1 MYAAEAVNYDSTSNK
16 LTTGATTEIDKLV
29 VGGVTIGR
37 IGSDDG
43 IIIAKSIEGITREG
57 AMKPS
62 AISINGAKFANNGAI
77 TATSLKLDEVGDVA
91 SSLTTLKA
99 NTGTL
104 QTKTTNISYNAT
116 TGTTVEGVV
125 LKDKGISAAGGKFT
139 VKADGQTV
147 FTGAPDDKDKTTIKN
162 GETVVEGANGKVT
175 INNSGI
181 DIAQTA
187 QDTGESYSIKLDSG
201 YVKASGYVQAPKFYI
216 DNNNVFAKEADG
228 TSRLTVSDV
237 DETGAVT
244 KFVRIGGGTISA
256 SGDVNVVGSLWVGK
270 TSIFNDGINTDK
282 IDEKT
287 TGAGVTVEGVKFKAG
302 AVSGI
307 SDINDGIIK
316 FSKNGTKDIVQINS
330 DLMFNDDA
338 GQQAATLT
346 LEGVKTLNGLS
357 NGSSKIKADDGSV
370 VGGVKFDNKNITDVD
385 SVMVN
390 KDANNQV
397 QINSEGIVVGLH
409 STVIGSDGVYAGG
422 HTATTA
428 KAVLGADGSIKGAG
442 DGAGKYKF
450 TVDSSNGTVT
460 INDGGNVATISGGGI
475 SIADA
480 SGSDYLTMGKGTV
493 LASAS
498 VISPKFFV
506 DPNNAFEKNSLKVGD
521 GTKGVTIADGE
532 ITTTGDAT
540 VGGNLSVAGTST
552 FTGKT
557 TFSGGI
563 NTDTIEEATPNAGVT
578 VDGVLLK
585 DKGIDAAD
593 GKFTVD
599 DKGNVVSK
607 GSVTANQAGFNN
619 LAVTN
624 GLTVG
629 NATGDFVNMLDGN
642 VTATGKMKSKTLSA
656 GTNGDEFTVDE
667 NGNVVAKGTVSAADG
682 KFTVGADGAV
692 KAANGKF
699 AVDKDGNTTVGGKLD
714 VTGDTTLGG
723 NLGVTGN
730 ATVGGTLD
738 VTGNAT
744 VGGTLGVTG
753 DISTDGSVTAKG
765 GLSAA
770 DGKFTVDGATGNA
783 AIDGTLKS
791 KGDFSVGDADQ
802 FTVDAATGNVVSKG
816 KITSDRAKIGAVE
829 IANDGTITGV
839 KAITTDTLTVNN
851 GFITNGNIESKGL
864 KVNGNAEITG
874 TLDVNGAV
882 KGASF
887 NGAAITATTFNGA
900 TIDATHFNNVT
911 LSGGN
916 VEANSIKGTTITG
929 TTVTD
934 GAGAS
939 MNAGTVKGTTITDGS
954 GFTATGGNV
963 IAKDVTAT
971 GTVKG
976 TTVTDGV
983 AKMSGGKVTAQ
994 NGVEVDAN
1002 NYLNSSGLKTSNIDA
1017 SKATIGKIK
1026 IEGSKITSTEADETV
1041 GIAGITVNNAGAL
1054 NNVTSIDGVAV
1065 SGSAASGL
1073 TVGAGATAVT
1083 IGGNSLAL
1091 SSTNFNV
1098 DDDGD
1103 VKGKSFTAGT
1113 SHLKDGELKLN
1124 DKNIWNTTEGIRA
1137 EKATIGANTLNGT
1150 GFSTTGTLDVA
1161 GKATFGSNAANST
1174 TIEQGAVSVTQNGK
1188 TTTIKGGEIETDKL
1202 TVNDIVLK
1210 NSMKDGT
1217 GNTINIKG
1225 SDGSMSVAS
1234 GAFAVDKDGQL
1245 TNKISGTAGGY
1256 SYETKLETSKSG
1268 IKANYTNAINGN
1280 QNIID
1285 MGANGISIGVAG
1297 TTPSV
1302 GAGFKAEL
1310 DAATMGYGTANSIV
1324 VNKETIKSALGTGVT
1339 RVMTNNTT
1347 EQSIVDK
1354 VGTAK
1359 RSLKADEIVDEVA
1372 GMTVKTNSDGTLF
1385 TNGTTNTLINGSA
1398 ITSTNGGATGV
1409 LNGSNL
1415 TLTNGANSTV
1425 MTAGGATFTGA
1436 AGEKGGKTTTING
1449 GTITTDTLNVERIN
1463 LGEDILDSNGT
1474 PHGSNLSM
1482 DKQGNFTA
1490 AGGNFKVTGGS
1501 GADKGAMTNTVG
1513 NTTLKTDANGAG
1525 MSYDNTAATGGVK
1538 SNVSVA
1544 DGKAEMAVGANA
1556 AVTATDGKVE
1566 IKGGT
1571 QNVTTT
1577 GAGTVFENSAHNT
1590 PFVTG
1595 GAANTVINGNEIT
1608 TGKLTTDQLVIT
1620 GSGAAGGAG
1629 SIAFGGDGSIT
1640 SNIKDAATGKEA
1652 TFKTNADG
1660 TFTEAKDGANVT
1672 TNTVNAQGNTNKVTD
1687 GTNTST
1693 ATQTA
1698 TSIGGVVT
1706 NGTVTMKQELT
1717 ADGLKLEQTGYDE
1730 VNIAKGDVTV
1740 KNNRNTA
1747 NPNQEVHLSDLG
1759 SLNNLDSELT
1769 ARDEYK
1775 DNKTAVGAI
1784 NAEAGIRREEVAR
1797 LDNRIDDVNNRVD
1810 KVGAMAA
1817 AIASLKSIGYD
1828 PQAPSEFSI
1837 GLGQYKGETGVAMGF
1852 FHYPNKNFMINVSLS
1867 TAGGETMG
1875 GIGATWRFGHK
1886 SPQKLLEEQREAQA
1900 KKELAAA
1907 EKYQAAAKL
1916 AKEAQERAE
1925 YAAKLARQ
1933 AQVSADNAKAAA
1945 DATQAKH
1952 FQ

>member
-1 MYAAEAVNYDSTSNK
+1 MTRKKSNVKALALAVTCAILAGGYSGLDPVYAATPIYHDVVKYDSAN
-16 LTTGATTEIDKLV
+16 LTLDYEFDAGAGTGTAAIQKINFGNIVLD
-29 VGGVTIGR
+29 
-37 IGSDDG
+37 GS
-43 IIIAKSIEGITREG
+43 SG
-57 AMKPS
+57 A
-62 AISINGAKFANNGAI
+62 GTI
-77 TATSLKLDEVGDVA
+77 TATSLKLNGIGDVKTA
-91 SSLTTLKA
+91 IEGKAAQTDVDTNKNNIDGLKA
-99 NTGTL
+99 ITA
-104 QTKTTNISYNAT
+104 NISYNAT

-125 LKDKGISAAGGKFT
+125 LKEKGISAAGGKFT
-139 VKADGQTV
+139 VYEDGKTV
-147 FTGAPDDKDKTTIKN
+147 FKGDATDNGSTTIKA
-162 GETVVEGANGKVT
+162 GETVVKGANGTVT

-181 DIAQTA
+181 NIAQKE
-187 QDTGESYSIKLDSG
+187 QDTNKDLNITLDSG

-216 DNNNVFAKEADG
+216 DNNNVFEKEADG

-237 DETGAVT
+237 GENGEVT
-244 KFVRIGGGTISA
+244 KFVRIGGGNILA
-256 SGDVNVVGSLWVGK
+256 SGDVNVAGSL
-270 TSIFNDGINTDK
+270 NTNT
-282 IDEKT
+282 IGEAT
-287 TGAGVTVEGVKFKAG
+287 TGTGVTVEDVKFKAG

-316 FSKNGTKDIVQINS
+316 FTKNGTENIVQINS

-338 GQQAATLT
+338 GRQAATLT

-357 NGSSKIKADDGSV
+357 NGSSKIEAGNGSV
-370 VGGVKFDNKNITDVD
+370 VGGVTFDEKNITDIND
-385 SVMVN
+385 ATVN
-390 KDANNQV
+390 NILKVKTIQSLDGNNE
-397 QINSEGIVVGLH
+397 I
-409 STVIGSDGVYAGG
+409 TVEEM
-422 HTATTA
+422 ATT
-428 KAVLGADGSIKGAG
+428 KYNTDKITYEGGATYINQGDDQQVVIDDKGLKVGKNSSRMNDITGFATSKNLYVG
-442 DGAGKYKF
+442 TADADNPTKDNSKFYVDGATGE
-450 TVDSSNGTVT
+450 TVVKGSAGTTT
-460 INDGGNVATISGGGI
+460 IYDGAITIDEPITPGTPSE
-475 SIADA
+475 SIQL
-480 SGSDYLTMGKGTV
+480 SKGTV

-563 NTDTIEEATPNAGVT
+563 NTDTIDEATADKGVT

-593 GKFTVD
+593 GKF
-599 DKGNVVSK
+599 NV
-607 GSVTANQAGFNN
+607 
-619 LAVTN
+619 
-624 GLTVG
+624 
-629 NATGDFVNMLDGN
+629 
-642 VTATGKMKSKTLSA
+642 
-656 GTNGDEFTVDE
+656 
-667 NGNVVAKGTVSAADG
+667 
-682 KFTVGADGAV
+682 DGAS
-692 KAANGKF
+692 
-699 AVDKDGNTTVGGKLD
+699 GN
-714 VTGDTTLGG
+714 
-723 NLGVTGN
+723 
-730 ATVGGTLD
+730 
-738 VTGNAT
+738 
-744 VGGTLGVTG
+744 
-753 DISTDGSVTAKG
+753 ISTDGSVTAKG

-770 DGKFTVDGATGNA
+770 DGKFTVDADGAVKAAGGKFGVDKDGNTNVGGTLGVTGNA
-783 AIDGTLKS
+783 SVGGTL
-791 KGDFSVGDADQ
+791 GVTG
-802 FTVDAATGNVVSKG
+802 AATLGSTLDVTG
-816 KITSDRAKIGAVE
+816 KATLKDELQVDKKATFGTAAGSQTVINGGDITADGKLTAKSATIGAVG
-829 IANDGTITGV
+829 ITDTGIVTGV
-839 KAITTDTLTVNN
+839 TKLTTKDLDVTGLLNISGNIAAKDISGDSLTVT
-851 GFITNGNIESKGL
+851 GAIKGASL
-864 KVNGNAEITG
+864 EVT
-874 TLDVNGAV
+874 GAV
-882 KGASF
+882 KGATINGATITTDSF
-887 NGAAITATTFNGA
+887 NGAKIGATTFNG
-900 TIDATHFNNVT
+900 VT
-911 LSGGN
+911 LTTDGDVSGRN
-916 VEANSIKGTTITG
+916 MTASGTVTG
-929 TTVTD
+929 TKITD

-939 MNAGTVKGTTITDGS
+939 MNAGTVTGTKITDGA
-954 GFTATGGNV
+954 GFTATGG
-963 IAKDVTAT
+963 
-971 GTVKG
+971 
-976 TTVTDGV
+976 
-983 AKMSGGKVTAQ
+983 KVTA
-994 NGVEVDAN
+994 NDINATTGTIAGVGFTAN
-1002 NYLNSSGLKTSNIDA
+1002 NVSGINNLNASGTIQGATLKVNDNNLLDNHGLTAEKAVIDNLTIDGASITSNNAD
-1017 SKATIGKIK
+1017 
-1026 IEGSKITSTEADETV
+1026 GSV
-1041 GIAGITVNNAGAL
+1041 GVAGITVDKTGAITG
-1054 NNVTSIDGVAV
+1054 VKAIDGVAV
-1065 SGSAASGL
+1065 AGNTASGL
-1073 TVGAGATAVT
+1073 TIGAGATAVT

-1091 SSTNFNV
+1091 SSANFSV

-1103 VKGKSFTAGT
+1103 VKGQSFTTTNG
-1113 SHLKDGELKLN
+1113 SYLKDNELKLN
-1124 DKNIWNTTEGIRA
+1124 AANIWNTTEGIKA
-1137 EKATIGANTLNGT
+1137 EKAIIGANTLNADGI
-1150 GFSTTGTLDVA
+1150 STTGTLGVE
-1161 GKATFGSNAANST
+1161 GVATFGKDAANQT
-1174 TIEQGAVSVTQNGK
+1174 KITQGKAEFTQGGK

-1210 NSMKDGT
+1210 NSMKDGA
-1217 GNTINIKG
+1217 GNTITISG
-1225 SDGSMSVAS
+1225 SDGSMSVAR
-1234 GAFAVDKDGQL
+1234 GAFAVDKEGQL
-1245 TNKISGTAGGY
+1245 TNKITGTAGGFG
-1256 SYETKLETSKSG
+1256 YETKLETSKSG

-1285 MGANGISIGVAG
+1285 MGANGISIGVVG
-1297 TTPSV
+1297 TTPSA

-1324 VNKETIKSALGTGVT
+1324 VNKDTIKSALGIDVT
-1339 RVMTNNTT
+1339 RVMTNSATDK
-1347 EQSIVDK
+1347 SIVDK
-1354 VGTAK
+1354 VGTAS
-1359 RSLKADEIVDEVA
+1359 RSLKADEIVDAAA
-1372 GMTVKTNSDGTLF
+1372 GMTITTNNTGTTF
-1385 TNGTTNTLINGSA
+1385 SNGTNTTLINGSA
-1398 ITSTNGGATGV
+1398 ITSTNGAATGV

-1415 TLTNGANSTV
+1415 TLNDGTNSTAL
-1425 MTAGGATFTGA
+1425 TAGGATFTGA
-1436 AGEKGGKTTTING
+1436 AGEKGGTTTTING

-1463 LGEDILDSNGT
+1463 LGGEVIDKGAAGVEANSKLY
-1474 PHGSNLSM
+1474 M
-1482 DKQGNFTA
+1482 DAQGNFRA
-1490 AGGNFKVTGGS
+1490 AGGNFKVN
-1501 GADKGAMTNTVG
+1501 GADGAMTNTVG

-1538 SNVSVA
+1538 ANVSVA

-1571 QNVTTT
+1571 QTVTTT

-1620 GSGAAGGAG
+1620 GSGAAAG
-1629 SIAFGGDGSIT
+1629 TGSGTIALGGDGSIT
-1640 SNIKDAATGKEA
+1640 SNIKDATTGKEA
-1652 TFKTNADG
+1652 TFKTNAEG

-1672 TNTVNAQGNTNKVTD
+1672 TNTVNAQGNTNVVTD

-1706 NGTVTMKQELT
+1706 NGTVKMRQELT
-1717 ADGLKLEQTGYDE
+1717 ADGMKVSVD
-1730 VNIAKGDVTV
+1730 GD
-1740 KNNRNTA
+1740 TA
-1747 NPNQEVHLSDLG
+1747 NYTQITNKDVSITDPNDAGKRIKLSDLG
-1759 SLNNLDSELT
+1759 QLNDLDGEL
-1769 ARDEYK
+1769 ASRDEYQ

-1900 KKELAAA
+1900 RKELAAA

>member
-1 MYAAEAVNYDSTSNK
+1 MTRKKSNVKALALAVTCAILAGGYSGLNPVYAETPVYHDVVKYDSANRT
-16 LTTGATTEIDKLV
+16 LDYEFDAGAGTGTAAIQKINFGNIVLD
-29 VGGVTIGR
+29 GSSGAGV
-37 IGSDDG
+37 
-43 IIIAKSIEGITREG
+43 
-57 AMKPS
+57 
-62 AISINGAKFANNGAI
+62 I
-77 TATSLKLDEVGDVA
+77 TATGLKLNGIGDVKTA
-91 SSLTTLKA
+91 IEGKADQAAVTDNKNNIQTLE
-99 NTGTL
+99 
-104 QTKTTNISYNAT
+104 TKTKNISYNAT

-585 DKGIDAAD
+585 DGGVNASAMSITGATGSLNVKDIGGTSTMIYTKAAD
-593 GKFTVD
+593 GTNTIWID
-599 DKGNVVSK
+599 PATGNISTNGTLQVGGGVAGTK
-607 GSVTANQAGFNN
+607 PSVTIDG
-619 LAVTN
+619 
-624 GLTVG
+624 
-629 NATGDFVNMLDGN
+629 ATGSI
-642 VTATGKMKSKTLSA
+642 K
-656 GTNGDEFTVDE
+656 
-667 NGNVVAKGTVSAADG
+667 
-682 KFTVGADGAV
+682 VGQNDTE
-692 KAANGKF
+692 KF
-699 AVDKDGNTTVGGKLD
+699 AVDGTTGNVKTKGSLEVD
-714 VTGDTTLGG
+714 S
-723 NLGVTGN
+723 N
-730 ATVGGTLD
+730 ATVGGNIKGQSLNIGTTGTEFTVDTVGHMTSKSAQIGSVGINNTGVITGVTSLTTD
-738 VTGNAT
+738 ALHVTGAFT
-744 VGGTLGVTG
+744 TGGNLTVTG
-753 DISTDGSVTAKG
+753 D
-765 GLSAA
+765 LSAS
-770 DGKFTVDGATGNA
+770 GA
-783 AIDGTLKS
+783 I
-791 KGDFSVGDADQ
+791 
-802 FTVDAATGNVVSKG
+802 KG
-816 KITSDRAKIGAVE
+816 K
-829 IANDGTITGV
+829 TI
-839 KAITTDTLTVNN
+839 
-851 GFITNGNIESKGL
+851 S
-864 KVNGNAEITG
+864 
-874 TLDVNGAV
+874 
-882 KGASF
+882 
-887 NGAAITATTFNGA
+887 
-900 TIDATHFNNVT
+900 
-911 LSGGN
+911 
-916 VEANSIKGTTITG
+916 
-929 TTVTD
+929 
-934 GAGAS
+934 
-939 MNAGTVKGTTITDGS
+939 ITDGGS
-954 GFTATGGNV
+954 IAGVSFATGGNL
-963 IAKDVTAT
+963 TAT
-971 GTVKG
+971 TGTIAGVSFAAGGDVSGVHDLTASG
-976 TTVTDGV
+976 TIQGATL
-983 AKMSGGKVTAQ
+983 KV
-994 NGVEVDAN
+994 NDKNLLDN
-1002 NYLNSSGLKTSNIDA
+1002 NGLKAEKAVIDSVVIDDA
-1017 SKATIGKIK
+1017 SITSTGANGLDVEKVNLKNGAITANSATIGGVNTLDNTGINVAT
-1026 IEGSKITSTEADETV
+1026 GSKIQV
-1041 GIAGITVNNAGAL
+1041 GVNTKIEDG
-1054 NNVTSIDGVAV
+1054 SIAV
-1065 SGSAASGL
+1065 STNTNL
-1073 TVGAGATAVT
+1073 TDQA
-1083 IGGNSLAL
+1083 
-1091 SSTNFNV
+1091 
-1098 DDDGD
+1098 
-1103 VKGKSFTAGT
+1103 
-1113 SHLKDGELKLN
+1113 LKLN
-1124 DKNIWNTTEGIRA
+1124 ATNTWTAAGGLVA
-1137 EKATIGANTLNGT
+1137 DKATVNGVVLGADATQ
-1150 GFSTTGTLDVA
+1150 
-1161 GKATFGSNAANST
+1161 GKATFTDAAGKVTTIAGDTITTGTITAGELLVDSISLGKDPANKNITIGSNGDIKTNGDITVTGADGDTTVIDGAQATFGKDAMNQTIINKGDIAATAKNAADAQQSTLTHNNKGFKVAGKDASGTKASSFGFDTSTGIGTFTGQDNST
-1174 TIEQGAVSVTQNGK
+1174 T
-1188 TTTIKGGEIETDKL
+1188 
-1202 TVNDIVLK
+1202 
-1210 NSMKDGT
+1210 
-1217 GNTINIKG
+1217 
-1225 SDGSMSVAS
+1225 
-1234 GAFAVDKDGQL
+1234 
-1245 TNKISGTAGGY
+1245 
-1256 SYETKLETSKSG
+1256 
-1268 IKANYTNAINGN
+1268 AI
-1280 QNIID
+1280 
-1285 MGANGISIGVAG
+1285 
-1297 TTPSV
+1297 
-1302 GAGFKAEL
+1302 
-1310 DAATMGYGTANSIV
+1310 
-1324 VNKETIKSALGTGVT
+1324 
-1339 RVMTNNTT
+1339 
-1347 EQSIVDK
+1347 
-1354 VGTAK
+1354 
-1359 RSLKADEIVDEVA
+1359 
-1372 GMTVKTNSDGTLF
+1372 
-1385 TNGTTNTLINGSA
+1385 
-1398 ITSTNGGATGV
+1398 
-1409 LNGSNL
+1409 NGSNL
-1415 TLTNGANSTV
+1415 TLTNGTNSTAL
-1425 MTAGGATFTGA
+1425 TAGGATFTGD
-1436 AGEKGGKTTTING
+1436 AGEKGGTQTIING
-1449 GTITTDTLNVERIN
+1449 GTISTDTLNVERIN
-1463 LGEDILDSNGT
+1463 LGGEVIDKGAAGVEANSKLY
-1474 PHGSNLSM
+1474 M
-1482 DKQGNFTA
+1482 DAQGNFRA
-1490 AGGNFKVTGGS
+1490 AGGNFKVN
-1501 GADKGAMTNTVG
+1501 GADGAMTNTVG
-1513 NTTLKTDANGAG
+1513 NTTLTTDTTGASMNYAGTAN
-1525 MSYDNTAATGGVK
+1525 
-1538 SNVSVA
+1538 SNISVA

-1577 GAGTVFENSAHNT
+1577 DAGTVFENSAHNT

-1759 SLNNLDSELT
+1759 SLNNLDGELT
-1769 ARDEYK
+1769 ARKEYN

-1784 NAEAGIRREEVAR
+1784 NAEAAIRREEVAR

-1886 SPQKLLEEQREAQA
+1886 SPQKLLDEQREAQA
-1900 KKELAAA
+1900 RKELAAA

-1952 FQ
+1952 F

>member
-1 MYAAEAVNYDSTSNK
+1 MTRKKSNVKALALAVTCAILAGGYSGLNPVYAETPVYHDVVKYDSANRT
-16 LTTGATTEIDKLV
+16 LDYEFDAGAGTGTAAIQKINFGNIVLD
-29 VGGVTIGR
+29 GSSGAGV
-37 IGSDDG
+37 
-43 IIIAKSIEGITREG
+43 
-57 AMKPS
+57 
-62 AISINGAKFANNGAI
+62 I
-77 TATSLKLDEVGDVA
+77 TATGLKLNGIGDVKTA
-91 SSLTTLKA
+91 IEGKADQEAVTDNKNNIQTLE
-99 NTGTL
+99 
-104 QTKTTNISYNAT
+104 TKTKNISYNAT

-237 DETGAVT
+237 DEIGAVT

-256 SGDVNVVGSLWVGK
+256 SGDVNVAGNLWVGK

-338 GQQAATLT
+338 GRQAATLT

-450 TVDSSNGTVT
+450 TVDG
-460 INDGGNVATISGGGI
+460 AT
-475 SIADA
+475 
-480 SGSDYLTMGKGTV
+480 
-493 LASAS
+493 
-498 VISPKFFV
+498 
-506 DPNNAFEKNSLKVGD
+506 
-521 GTKGVTIADGE
+521 
-532 ITTTGDAT
+532 
-540 VGGNLSVAGTST
+540 
-552 FTGKT
+552 
-557 TFSGGI
+557 
-563 NTDTIEEATPNAGVT
+563 
-578 VDGVLLK
+578 
-585 DKGIDAAD
+585 
-593 GKFTVD
+593 
-599 DKGNVVSK
+599 GNVVSK
-607 GSVTANQAGFNN
+607 GSVTANQAGFND

-629 NATGDFVNMLDGN
+629 SAAGDFVNMQ
-642 VTATGKMKSKTLSA
+642 
-656 GTNGDEFTVDE
+656 
-667 NGNVVAKGTVSAADG
+667 NGNVVATGSVTAKGGLSAANGNFTVDGTNGNTAVGGTLSVAGETTFANGIKTDKIDEATANTGVTVDGVLLKDKGIEAADG
-682 KFTVGADGAV
+682 KFKVDGT
-692 KAANGKF
+692 NG
-699 AVDKDGNTTVGGKLD
+699 N
-714 VTGDTTLGG
+714 
-723 NLGVTGN
+723 
-730 ATVGGTLD
+730 
-738 VTGNAT
+738 
-744 VGGTLGVTG
+744 
-753 DISTDGSVTAKG
+753 ISTDGSVTAKG

-770 DGKFTVDGATGNA
+770 NNAFKVDGTNGDISTDGNLVVKQKITGQSLNIGATGTEFTVDTVGNVTANGITTNDTTTNKIGGVTLAGSDINAKNLTLTGTLTAAKYNATDIEATNSIKVGATIMTNGKLDLGSNGTIDFGANELTDVQVGNINSVIQPGGIVKA
-783 AIDGTLKS
+783 ADGSVIGGVT
-791 KGDFSVGDADQ
+791 FS
-802 FTVDAATGNVVSKG
+802 
-816 KITSDRAKIGAVE
+816 AK
-829 IANDGTITGV
+829 DITGV
-839 KAITTDTLTVNN
+839 KDL
-851 GFITNGNIESKGL
+851 
-864 KVNGNAEITG
+864 
-874 TLDVNGAV
+874 
-882 KGASF
+882 
-887 NGAAITATTFNGA
+887 TATGKVSA
-900 TIDATHFNNVT
+900 A
-911 LSGGN
+911 
-916 VEANSIKGTTITG
+916 
-929 TTVTD
+929 
-934 GAGAS
+934 
-939 MNAGTVKGTTITDGS
+939 TITDGTASLS
-954 GFTATGGNV
+954 GGALTGLASVNIGGNTTIDNTGIKTNKLIV
-963 IAKDVTAT
+963 GSGLNAT
-971 GTVKG
+971 TI
-976 TTVTDGV
+976 DE
-983 AKMSGGKVTAQ
+983 A
-994 NGVEVDAN
+994 NGVVSA
-1002 NYLNSSGLKTSNIDA
+1002 K
-1017 SKATIGKIK
+1017 GKIGDVK
-1026 IEGSKITSTEADETV
+1026 FTG
-1041 GIAGITVNNAGAL
+1041 AGKL
-1054 NNVTSIDGVAV
+1054 ENVTSIDGVSVAQN
-1065 SGSAASGL
+1065 SGSAAGGL
-1073 TVGAGATAVT
+1073 TFGGNAIIGATG
-1083 IGGNSLAL
+1083 IPFQ
-1091 SSTNFNV
+1091 STGFKV

-1103 VKGKSFTAGT
+1103 VEGKTFTTAADGT
-1113 SHLKDGELKLN
+1113 GNRSTLASGQLTIDPKNTWTKDNGIIASNVKVGTNELKDDGLHVGTNTLVKDGEITVGAGN
-1124 DKNIWNTTEGIRA
+1124 SWSMANGIA
-1137 EKATIGANTLNGT
+1137 ATKAAINGVTIGETAGKAVFNN
-1150 GFSTTGTLDVA
+1150 A
-1161 GKATFGSNAANST
+1161 GKATTIDGDTIQTGKITADELLIDKISLGKGGSSNITIDKDGHVQTKGDIKITDAAGNVMSKLSQDQATFGNAADNQTTINNGKLKAKAKNTANQQAEFKFDENGLTVSGQNAAGATSSFGFNAANGIGTFTGQDNST
-1174 TIEQGAVSVTQNGK
+1174 TA
-1188 TTTIKGGEIETDKL
+1188 
-1202 TVNDIVLK
+1202 
-1210 NSMKDGT
+1210 
-1217 GNTINIKG
+1217 
-1225 SDGSMSVAS
+1225 
-1234 GAFAVDKDGQL
+1234 
-1245 TNKISGTAGGY
+1245 
-1256 SYETKLETSKSG
+1256 
-1268 IKANYTNAINGN
+1268 
-1280 QNIID
+1280 
-1285 MGANGISIGVAG
+1285 
-1297 TTPSV
+1297 
-1302 GAGFKAEL
+1302 
-1310 DAATMGYGTANSIV
+1310 
-1324 VNKETIKSALGTGVT
+1324 
-1339 RVMTNNTT
+1339 
-1347 EQSIVDK
+1347 
-1354 VGTAK
+1354 
-1359 RSLKADEIVDEVA
+1359 
-1372 GMTVKTNSDGTLF
+1372 
-1385 TNGTTNTLINGSA
+1385 INGSA

-1415 TLTNGANSTV
+1415 TLTNGADKTEL
-1425 MTAGGATFTGA
+1425 TAGGASFTGA
-1436 AGEKGGKTTTING
+1436 AGEKGGKTTTIAG

-1463 LGEDILDSNGT
+1463 LGGEVIDKGAAGVEANSKLY
-1474 PHGSNLSM
+1474 M
-1482 DKQGNFTA
+1482 DAQGNFRA
-1490 AGGNFKVTGGS
+1490 AGGNFKVN
-1501 GADKGAMTNTVG
+1501 GADGAMTNTVG

-1538 SNVSVA
+1538 SNISVA
-1544 DGKAEMAVGANA
+1544 DGKAEMAVGTNA

-1620 GSGAAGGAG
+1620 GSGAAAG
-1629 SIAFGGDGSIT
+1629 TGSGTIALGGDGSIT
-1640 SNIKDAATGKEA
+1640 SNIKDATTGKEA
-1652 TFKTNADG
+1652 TFKTNAEG

-1672 TNTVNAQGNTNKVTD
+1672 TNTVNAQGNTNVVTD

-1706 NGTVTMKQELT
+1706 NGTVKMRQELT
-1717 ADGLKLEQTGYDE
+1717 ADGMKVSVD
-1730 VNIAKGDVTV
+1730 GD
-1740 KNNRNTA
+1740 TA
-1747 NPNQEVHLSDLG
+1747 NYTQITNKDVSITDPNDAGKRIKLSDLG
-1759 SLNNLDSELT
+1759 QLNDLDGELT
-1769 ARDEYK
+1769 ARDEYQN
-1775 DNKTAVGAI
+1775 NKTAVGGI
-1784 NAEAGIRREEVAR
+1784 NAEAAIRREEVAR

-1886 SPQKLLEEQREAQA
+1886 SPQKLLDEQREAQA

>member
-1 MYAAEAVNYDSTSNK
+1 MTRKKSNVKALALAVTCAILAGGYSGLNPVYAAADTLYKEGTNVTTSSSPSTGSGTNQAIDQ
-16 LTTGATTEIDKLV
+16 LT
-29 VGGVTIGR
+29 VGGVTIGNFGTSGGTGR
-37 IGSDDG
+37 IEAANVKISNNLTVDKNLKIGNDITISGSDGKLTVNAVKINGNNTVTG
-43 IIIAKSIEGITREG
+43 ILRVGEIRGLDVID
-57 AMKPS
+57 PS
-62 AISINGAKFANNGAI
+62 TPAVSGQADLKINGATFASGGVI
-77 TATSLKLDEVGDVA
+77 TATSLKLTGTNAVEDVGAAVNENTTNIANNKTNLLYLNGEVD
-91 SSLTTLKA
+91 TLKA
-99 NTGTL
+99 TVGDDNNGL
-104 QTKTTNISYNAT
+104 VKDVKALGDKTQKISYDASSNT
-116 TGTTVEGVV
+116 TTVN
-125 LKDKGISAAGGKFT
+125 GIKFHT
-139 VKADGQTV
+139 
-147 FTGAPDDKDKTTIKN
+147 
-162 GETVVEGANGKVT
+162 
-175 INNSGI
+175 
-181 DIAQTA
+181 
-187 QDTGESYSIKLDSG
+187 
-201 YVKASGYVQAPKFYI
+201 
-216 DNNNVFAKEADG
+216 DND
-228 TSRLTVSDV
+228 
-237 DETGAVT
+237 
-244 KFVRIGGGTISA
+244 
-256 SGDVNVVGSLWVGK
+256 
-270 TSIFNDGINTDK
+270 
-282 IDEKT
+282 
-287 TGAGVTVEGVKFKAG
+287 
-302 AVSGI
+302 SGI

-316 FSKNGTKDIVQINS
+316 FSKNGSKDIVQINS
-330 DLMFNDDA
+330 DLIFNDNDA
-338 GQQAATLT
+338 GQAATLT

-357 NGSSKIKADDGSV
+357 NGSSKIEAGNGSV
-370 VGGVKFDNKNITDVD
+370 VGGVKFDNKKITDVD

-422 HTATTA
+422 HTEATA

-442 DGAGKYKF
+442 DGAGKYNF

-460 INDGGNVATISGGGI
+460 INDVGNVATISGGGI

-563 NTDTIEEATPNAGVT
+563 NTDTIDEANPNAGVT

-593 GKFTVD
+593 GKFKVD
-599 DKGNVVSK
+599 G
-607 GSVTANQAGFNN
+607 
-619 LAVTN
+619 
-624 GLTVG
+624 
-629 NATGDFVNMLDGN
+629 ATGD
-642 VTATGKMKSKTLSA
+642 
-656 GTNGDEFTVDE
+656 
-667 NGNVVAKGTVSAADG
+667 
-682 KFTVGADGAV
+682 
-692 KAANGKF
+692 
-699 AVDKDGNTTVGGKLD
+699 TTVGGKLD
-714 VTGDTTLGG
+714 VTGNITGADITASGALKGG
-723 NLGVTGN
+723 SLNVTN
-730 ATVGGTLD
+730 DATVGGKLD
-738 VTGNAT
+738 VTGAAT
-744 VGGTLGVTG
+744 VGGTLGVKG

-770 DGKFTVDGATGNA
+770 NDKFKVDGATGNT

-791 KGDFSVGDADQ
+791 KGNFSVGDNDE
-802 FTVDAATGNVVSKG
+802 FTVDASNGNVVSKG
-816 KITSDRAKIGAVE
+816 SLTSSSATIGTVGITNTGV
-829 IANDGTITGV
+829 ITGV
-839 KAITTDTLTVNN
+839 SSLTTDALIVKGALNIN
-851 GFITNGNIESKGL
+851 GDITGKKISGDSL
-864 KVNGNAEITG
+864 EITG
-874 TLDVNGAV
+874 NGTIGGSLGV
-882 KGASF
+882 TG
-887 NGAAITATTFNGA
+887 AITGATINGA
-900 TIDATHFNNVT
+900 TITTDSFNDAKISNNKFNGVTLDTNGDISGKDINAAGKINGATITDNSFNGVT
-911 LSGGN
+911 LSNGN
-916 VEANSIKGTTITG
+916 VTGGTITG

-939 MNAGTVKGTTITDGS
+939 MNAGTVKGTTITDGN

-963 IAKDVTAT
+963 SAKNVTAT
-971 GTVKG
+971 GAVQG

-983 AKMSGGKVTAQ
+983 AKMTGGKVTAQ

-1017 SKATIGKIK
+1017 SKATIGKIN
-1026 IEGSKITSTEADETV
+1026 IEGSKITSTEADGTV

-1054 NNVTSIDGVAV
+1054 NNVTSIDGVSVGAV
-1065 SGSAASGL
+1065 TGGNGLEFGGNAVIGATGKPFSSTGFEVDGAGNVTGKSFKVNASNYLDSTGL
-1073 TVGAGATAVT
+1073 TAEAAT
-1083 IGGNSLAL
+1083 IGGVNKLDNTGIDTSGKLHVGGQATFGD
-1091 SSTNFNV
+1091 STSGNYTTVN
-1098 DDDGD
+1098 G
-1103 VKGKSFTAGT
+1103 GKVEITANGG
-1113 SHLKDGELKLN
+1113 K
-1124 DKNIWNTTEGIRA
+1124 TTIEGAKI
-1137 EKATIGANTLNGT
+1137 
-1150 GFSTTGTLDVA
+1150 TTKTLDV
-1161 GKATFGSNAANST
+1161 
-1174 TIEQGAVSVTQNGK
+1174 E
-1188 TTTIKGGEIETDKL
+1188 
-1202 TVNDIVLK
+1202 DIILR
-1210 NSMKDGT
+1210 NEMKDGT
-1217 GNTINIKG
+1217 GATINIKG
-1225 SDGSMSVAS
+1225 SDGSLSVAS

-1245 TNKISGTAGGY
+1245 TNKISGNAGGY

-1268 IKANYTNAINGN
+1268 IKANYTNTINGN
-1280 QNIID
+1280 QNTIA

-1324 VNKETIKSALGTGVT
+1324 VNKDTIKSALGTDVT

-1385 TNGTTNTLINGSA
+1385 TNGTTNTIINGSA
-1398 ITSTNGGATGV
+1398 ITSTNGSATGV
-1409 LNGSNL
+1409 LDGSNL
-1415 TLTNGANSTV
+1415 TLTNGANSTAL
-1425 MTAGGATFTGA
+1425 TAGGATFNGA
-1436 AGEKGGKTTTING
+1436 AGEKGGTQTIING
-1449 GTITTDTLNVERIN
+1449 GTISTDTLNVERIN
-1463 LGEDILDSNGT
+1463 LGGEVIDKGAAGVEANSKLY
-1474 PHGSNLSM
+1474 M
-1482 DKQGNFTA
+1482 DAQGNFRA
-1490 AGGNFKVTGGS
+1490 AGGNFKVN
-1501 GADKGAMTNTVG
+1501 GADGAMTNTVG
-1513 NTTLKTDANGAG
+1513 NTTLTTDTTGASMNYAGTAN
-1525 MSYDNTAATGGVK
+1525 
-1538 SNVSVA
+1538 SNISVA
-1544 DGKAEMAVGANA
+1544 DGKAEMAVGTNA

-1577 GAGTVFENSAHNT
+1577 DAGTVFENSAHNT

-1652 TFKTNADG
+1652 TFKTNAEG

-1886 SPQKLLEEQREAQA
+1886 SPQKLLDEQREAQA